1 MNNCIQALI
10 NNKPQLMKYIF
21 LLFASFHLFSF
32 SSTAQWLRRD
42 TGISGNVNTMIT
54 HGSNL
59 VAGTDSFGA
68 YISADNGTSWSAIS
82 TGLTTVNVRSLASN
96 GVNLFA
102 GTEGGGV
109 FLSTDNGANWDA
121 RNTGLGNLFV
131 RSLYINAATTTILA
145 GTSSGLYRSTDNGA
159 NWSIATGLTT
169 GAITSFSAL
178 GTAIYAGTGGG
189 GIYKSTDSG
198 ASWAVVNNGLFN
210 FDIRSFATL
219 GSKVFAGTEGG
230 IYTSTDAGANWTR
243 LTDQGAPLGI
253 VTSLAV
259 RASTI
264 FAGTLTGNLMVSTNS
279 GVSWFSADFP
289 FSTVTVFSAGA
300 PLVFATHS
308 GGGMW
313 ARPFSEFVVVES
325 FSPTSGTTGSNVT
338 INGFGFSPIPANN
351 IVSFNG
357 SAASSVTSASATSLS
372 VVVPVSASTGPIDVS
387 VGALTGRS
395 STDFTYIPLHTV
407 TGFSPTSGP
416 VGTSVTITG
425 TGFSTTPANNTV
437 RFNGNIA
444 TVTASTAT
452 SITAIVPAGDATG
465 FIAVVVN
472 SLTVLSNP
480 NVFNVDPTIT
490 GFTPSSGAIGT
501 SVTITG
507 TNFDAVPGG
516 NTVRFNGTAATVT
529 ASTATSITTT
539 VPVGAITGPISVTR
553 NSITGTS
560 ASNFSV
566 TLPPPTIS
574 SFTPGSG
581 LIGATVTITGTNFS
595 TTPANNSVSFN
606 GTTATVSASTATSI
620 TTTVPV
626 GATTGTILVTVNS
639 LTAISA
645 SNFTVTTPPP
655 TISSFTPASGIV
667 GTTVTIAGTNFS
679 TTLAN
684 NNVSF
689 NGAAATIIA
698 ATSTS
703 ITTTVPAGATTG
715 TISVA
720 VNSFTATSAS
730 TFTVIPSPTI
740 ASFSPSSGVVG
751 TTITITGTNFSA
763 TPANNSVSFN
773 GTAATVSASTA
784 TSITT
789 TVPTGATTGAISVTV
804 NSLTATSS
812 SNFTVTLPPP
822 TITSFSPLSGAAGTT
837 VSITGTN
844 FSTAPVNNIVKFNGT
859 TAVVTASTATSITT
873 TVPTGATTG
882 TISVAVNSVTA
893 TSSTNFTVIDSTP
906 PLVTNKTPDT
916 VAQGSDI
923 AVVATLSDAES
934 GIVSANLLYRSIS
947 AGGNFTSIAMIA
959 GGDYTQTIPAASVGE
974 LGVEYKFEVTNG
986 VGLTNNQVLNTVRVT
1001 IAGDGVVIPYTAPG
1015 IDASNYRIVSVPLEL
1030 TAKSVGQVF
1039 DELGPLDDTKW
1050 RMSHF
1055 QNGTNSE
1062 LNLSSSIEPGQGYWL
1077 IAKEDPGAI
1086 NSGSGVTVNA
1096 TSISPFQINLAAGW
1110 NQIGNPYNFNISWAD
1125 VQAANSGL
1133 SGLRKYDGSFADAS
1147 ILNKMEG
1154 GFVNVPSARTLVFP
1168 AVKNAAAN
1176 GGRIAQDNY
1185 SYRNQLDEKSW
1196 QVYINLSQG
1205 NHENKIAGFGMHE
1218 KASEQDDPFDGLTMP
1233 RFFGEW
1239 LEVNHTKKNSRGFY
1253 SKDIVPSQ
1261 ESHTWEFVTETSS
1274 SESAM
1279 KFSWDNSYFGNVGP
1293 ELYLWDVAL
1302 QRSVNM
1308 RTTDSYK
1315 FSRDRSKSFKVV
1327 FGSSSFIKGEL
1338 AVEETVLHD
1347 PWPNPAQK
1355 NEMITISFSTPE
1367 SMDVHTA
1374 SIEVNDMIGRSVF
1387 QFEKSIV
1394 GGYHEVAWERS
1405 ADVTPGF
1412 YVISLRAGSTKRQAK
1427 VLLR

>member
-1 MNNCIQALI
+1 M
-10 NNKPQLMKYIF
+10 
-21 LLFASFHLFSF
+21 
-32 SSTAQWLRRD
+32 
-42 TGISGNVNTMIT
+42 
-54 HGSNL
+54 
-59 VAGTDSFGA
+59 
-68 YISADNGTSWSAIS
+68 
-82 TGLTTVNVRSLASN
+82 
-96 GVNLFA
+96 
-102 GTEGGGV
+102 
-109 FLSTDNGANWDA
+109 
-121 RNTGLGNLFV
+121 
-131 RSLYINAATTTILA
+131 
-145 GTSSGLYRSTDNGA
+145 
-159 NWSIATGLTT
+159 
-169 GAITSFSAL
+169 
-178 GTAIYAGTGGG
+178 
-189 GIYKSTDSG
+189 
-198 ASWAVVNNGLFN
+198 
-210 FDIRSFATL
+210 
-219 GSKVFAGTEGG
+219 
-230 IYTSTDAGANWTR
+230 
-243 LTDQGAPLGI
+243 
-253 VTSLAV
+253 
-259 RASTI
+259 
-264 FAGTLTGNLMVSTNS
+264 
-279 GVSWFSADFP
+279 
-289 FSTVTVFSAGA
+289 
-300 PLVFATHS
+300 
-308 GGGMW
+308 
-313 ARPFSEFVVVES
+313 
-325 FSPTSGTTGSNVT
+325 
-338 INGFGFSPIPANN
+338 
-351 IVSFNG
+351 
-357 SAASSVTSASATSLS
+357 
-372 VVVPVSASTGPIDVS
+372 
-387 VGALTGRS
+387 
-395 STDFTYIPLHTV
+395 
-407 TGFSPTSGP
+407 
-416 VGTSVTITG
+416 
-425 TGFSTTPANNTV
+425 
-437 RFNGNIA
+437 
-444 TVTASTAT
+444 
-452 SITAIVPAGDATG
+452 
-465 FIAVVVN
+465 
-472 SLTVLSNP
+472 
-480 NVFNVDPTIT
+480 
-490 GFTPSSGAIGT
+490 
-501 SVTITG
+501 
-507 TNFDAVPGG
+507 
-516 NTVRFNGTAATVT
+516 
-529 ASTATSITTT
+529 
-539 VPVGAITGPISVTR
+539 
-553 NSITGTS
+553 
-560 ASNFSV
+560 
-566 TLPPPTIS
+566 
-574 SFTPGSG
+574 
-581 LIGATVTITGTNFS
+581 
-595 TTPANNSVSFN
+595 
-606 GTTATVSASTATSI
+606 
-620 TTTVPV
+620 
-626 GATTGTILVTVNS
+626 
-639 LTAISA
+639 
-645 SNFTVTTPPP
+645 
-655 TISSFTPASGIV
+655 
-667 GTTVTIAGTNFS
+667 
-679 TTLAN
+679 
-684 NNVSF
+684 
-689 NGAAATIIA
+689 
-698 ATSTS
+698 
-703 ITTTVPAGATTG
+703 
-715 TISVA
+715 
-720 VNSFTATSAS
+720 
-730 TFTVIPSPTI
+730 
-740 ASFSPSSGVVG
+740 
-751 TTITITGTNFSA
+751 
-763 TPANNSVSFN
+763 
-773 GTAATVSASTA
+773 
-784 TSITT
+784 
-789 TVPTGATTGAISVTV
+789 
-804 NSLTATSS
+804 
-812 SNFTVTLPPP
+812 
-822 TITSFSPLSGAAGTT
+822 
-837 VSITGTN
+837 
-844 FSTAPVNNIVKFNGT
+844 
-859 TAVVTASTATSITT
+859 
-873 TVPTGATTG
+873 
-882 TISVAVNSVTA
+882 
-893 TSSTNFTVIDSTP
+893 
-906 PLVTNKTPDT
+906 
-916 VAQGSDI
+916 
-923 AVVATLSDAES
+923 ATLSDAES